1 MTRTNATSTLAP
13 RRAKKNAKNQARR
26 TKHAKLNKLTRDILA
41 GAGSN
46 PLVYGEN
53 PPEPKKTKIDLKLVR
68 FDESYQRTR
77 QNGIIRKIAVEF
89 NHGSLGLPVVVQRA
103 DGLFY
108 VIDGRQRITAIMER
122 NRAIPGFMTHVW
134 CELVPEK
141 DAQARKE
148 AKIFMGRNQRANMS
162 LLNMFKAAHKAKESD
177 EVDIIK
183 RINPKGI
190 SIEGINVNGALHVR
204 CVSSI
209 KWAHKHGVLED
220 TIDAIK
226 GTWGLVPN
234 AFKVM
239 VFFPIAALLC
249 KNRSCVSMKDLVAA
263 LSATTPAGL
272 DAQAGSTNGRMR
284 TVNIANFIVD
294 RYNKIVPKNQRI
306 DYVGSADI

>member
-1 MTRTNATSTLAP
+1 MTRRNATSTLSP
-13 RRAKKNAKNQARR
+13 RR
-26 TKHAKLNKLTRDILA
+26 TKKSKRHARRVKQAKMSKLTREILA
-41 GAGSN
+41 GTGSN
-46 PLVYGEN
+46 PVVYADE
-53 PPEPKKTKIDLKLVR
+53 PPQPNVIKVDLRLVR
-68 FDESYQRTR
+68 FDESYQRGR
-77 QNGIIRKIAVEF
+77 QSGIVRKIATEF

-122 NRAIPGFMTHVW
+122 NKAIPGFMTHVW
-134 CELVPEK
+134 CELVLEK

-162 LLNMFKAAHKAKESD
+162 LLSMFKAAHKAKD
-177 EVDIIK
+177 PAAVDIIK
-183 RINPKGI
+183 RITAKGL
-190 SIEGINVNGALHVR
+190 SVEGVYVDGALHVK

-209 KWAHKHGVLED
+209 KWAHKQGVLED
-220 TIDAIK
+220 AIDTIK

-249 KNRSCVSMKDLVAA
+249 KNRSCVSIQDLIAV

-294 RYNKIVPKNQRI
+294 RYNRSVPKPQRI
-306 DYVGSADI
+306 DHVASSDL